1 MIDFHEV
8 SKAYRTNRGWR
19 VVLEPTSL
27 ELPRKRRIGI
37 LGRNGMGKS
46 TLIRLIAGTEQPSS
60 GVIKRHVSVSWPLGF
75 SSGFHGELTGR
86 ENLRF
91 IARIYGADINY
102 VTSYVEEFA
111 ELGDYFDM
119 PIETYSSGMSARLAF
134 GLSMAIQFECYL
146 VDELT
151 SVGDAW
157 FREKCEQAF
166 ASRRMESG
174 LVMVSHSADTI
185 RAYCDMG
192 IVLRDG
198 RMIVYDELERAIADY
213 SEGLTL

>member
-1 MIDFHEV
+1 MIVFRDV

-19 VVLEPTSL
+19 VILEPTTI
-27 ELPRKRRIGI
+27 ELPRNRRIGI

-46 TLIRLIAGTEQPSS
+46 TLIRLIAGTESPSS
-60 GVIKRHVSVSWPLGF
+60 GRIERQVSVSWPLGF

-91 IARIYGADINY
+91 ISRIYGADIDY
-102 VTSYVEEFA
+102 VTDYVEEFS

-119 PIETYSSGMSARLAF
+119 PVETYSSGMSARLAF
-134 GLSMAIQFECYL
+134 GLSMAIRFECYL

-157 FREKCEQAF
+157 FRDKCEQAF
-166 ASRRMESG
+166 AARRRDSG
-174 LVMVSHSADTI
+174 LIMVSHNAGTI
-185 RAYCDMG
+185 RTYCDMG

-198 RMIVYDELERAIADY
+198 RMTAYDDLEMAIADY
-213 SEGLTL
+213 SEGLKL

>member
-1 MIDFHEV
+1 MIDFRHV

-46 TLIRLIAGTEQPSS
+46 TLIRLIAGTEQPTS
-60 GVIKRHVSVSWPLGF
+60 GVITRHVSVSWPLGF
-75 SSGFHGELTGR
+75 ASGFHPELTGR

-91 IARIYGADINY
+91 IARIYGANINY
-102 VTSYVEEFA
+102 VTSYVQDFA

-134 GLSMAIQFECYL
+134 GLSMAIHFECYL

-166 ASRRMESG
+166 AARRMESG
-174 LVMVSHSADTI
+174 LVMVSHSSATI
-185 RAYCDMG
+185 RSYCDMG

-198 RMIVYDELERAIADY
+198 HMTVYEDLERAIEDY
-213 SEGLTL
+213 AEGMDQ

>member
-1 MIDFHEV
+1 MIDFHQV

-19 VVLEPTSL
+19 VVLEPTSIG
-27 ELPRKRRIGI
+27 LPHRRRIGI

-46 TLIRLIAGTEQPSS
+46 TLIRMIAGSEQPSS
-60 GVIKRHVSVSWPLGF
+60 GVIRRNVSVSWPLGF

-91 IARIYGADINY
+91 IARIYGANISY

-119 PIETYSSGMSARLAF
+119 PIQTYSSGMSARLAF

-166 ASRRMESG
+166 ASRRMNSG

-185 RAYCDMG
+185 RTYCDMG

-198 RMIVYDELERAIADY
+198 RMIVHDDLERAIADY
-213 SEGLTL
+213 SEGLAL

>member
-1 MIDFHEV
+1 MIVFRDV

-19 VVLEPTSL
+19 VILEPTTI
-27 ELPRKRRIGI
+27 ELPRNRRIGI

-46 TLIRLIAGTEQPSS
+46 TLIRLIAGTESPSS
-60 GVIKRHVSVSWPLGF
+60 GRIERKVSVSWPLGF

-91 IARIYGADINY
+91 ISRIYGADIDY
-102 VTSYVEEFA
+102 VTDYVEEFS

-119 PIETYSSGMSARLAF
+119 PVETYSSGMSARLAF
-134 GLSMAIQFECYL
+134 GLSMAIRFECYL

-157 FREKCEQAF
+157 FRDKCEQAF
-166 ASRRMESG
+166 AARRRDSG
-174 LVMVSHSADTI
+174 LIMVSHNAGTI
-185 RAYCDMG
+185 RTYCDMG

-198 RMIVYDELERAIADY
+198 RMTAYDDLEMAIADY
-213 SEGLTL
+213 SEGLKL